1 MFVRFGRSLGAD
13 DWSVWNED
21 SKQKALKLWNNLMSE
36 APDFFPVDKEFV
48 RSPCIKDTSWRSW
61 MNPAVGKGI
70 LESEVS
76 GEGQWGRATKDEE
89 LALQGTVVLVLLSSA
104 LFLSVGRE
112 VTGVRWR
119 EFWRLHSETCTCLT
133 GVGSCDL
140 SFSWDHPL
148 FPTLSWAVASYYCCF
163 CKDGNKES
171 LCLVSSFTEEPN
183 ASVTGKLNGRWKS

>member
-1 MFVRFGRSLGAD
+1 MVLVGTWTPIQLKPAWKLELPKVPATESSFLWRMVYCMVEQMFVRFGRSLGAD

-76 GEGQWGRATKDEE
+76 GEGQ
-89 LALQGTVVLVLLSSA
+89 
-104 LFLSVGRE
+104 
-112 VTGVRWR
+112 
-119 EFWRLHSETCTCLT
+119 
-133 GVGSCDL
+133 
-140 SFSWDHPL
+140 
-148 FPTLSWAVASYYCCF
+148 
-163 CKDGNKES
+163 
-171 LCLVSSFTEEPN
+171 
-183 ASVTGKLNGRWKS
+183 